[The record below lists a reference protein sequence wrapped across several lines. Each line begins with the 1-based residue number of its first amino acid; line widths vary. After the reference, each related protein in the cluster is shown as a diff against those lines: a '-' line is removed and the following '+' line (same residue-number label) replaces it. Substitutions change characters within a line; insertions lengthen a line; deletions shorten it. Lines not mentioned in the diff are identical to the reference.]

1 MSSKVEID
9 HDLSSFNL
17 IEYDRPDKKIQ
28 FDQQMISV
36 KLKQLENN
44 AELKRATTVTHILCR
59 PSKKARKGED
69 PKRRPLNP
77 SSMRRIII

>member
-17 IEYDRPDKKIQ
+17 IEYDKPDKKIQ

-44 AELKRATTVTHILCR
+44 AELKRATTVTNIFMQAIEK
-59 PSKKARKGED
+59 SKK
-69 PKRRPLNP
+69 RRGPRTP
-77 SSMRRIII
+77 PP